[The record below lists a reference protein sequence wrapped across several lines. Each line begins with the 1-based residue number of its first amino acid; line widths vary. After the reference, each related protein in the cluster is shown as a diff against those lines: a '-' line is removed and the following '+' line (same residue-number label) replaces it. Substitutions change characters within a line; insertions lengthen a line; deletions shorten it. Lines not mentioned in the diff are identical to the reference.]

1 MPGGARWKAIATS
14 RATLGL
20 AACVVVDV
28 VVGLTLPD
36 DVPTNIPAGI
46 MLLAVVG
53 ATVLSGRIAVGLVGA
68 LAAVATLDF
77 FFLPELDSFAVD
89 SSDDA
94 ASLVV
99 YAVVLVALVVLVSTF
114 RGTAGR
120 LRSLESE
127 LDESVLHVQRALLP
141 GPVPSVSGV
150 DLGRCYRAA
159 KGRHAGGDWYT
170 IVPFVDGRIGLGIG
184 DAEGHGLEAIGAM
197 ARSRFSMLAYAL
209 DGKSPA
215 EVLQLANRAVVTTAP
230 PPGIFATATYGV
242 IDVARRT
249 WTEACA
255 GHPPTIVRRAGG
267 DTEVVALHPG
277 PPLGVAPNPEYS
289 EAVVQLEELDILALY
304 TDGIIERRDESLEQ
318 GIAAL
323 RKHLSEADDDLDDQC
338 SRIVDELGNP
348 ADDAA
353 MLIARL
359 SVIRAT

>member
-28 VVGLTLPD
+28 VVALTLPD

-53 ATVLSGRIAVGLVGA
+53 ATVFSGQVAVGLVGA
-68 LAAVATLDF
+68 LAAVATLDY
-77 FFLPELDSFAVD
+77 FFLAELDSFKVE
-89 SSDDA
+89 SSDDV

-99 YAVVLVALVVLVSTF
+99 YAVVLVALVLLVSTI
-114 RGTAGR
+114 RGTAGK
-120 LRSLESE
+120 LRSVESE
-127 LDESVLHVQRALLP
+127 FEETVLHMQRALLP
-141 GPVPSVSGV
+141 GPVRSVTGV
-150 DLGRCYRAA
+150 ELGRCYRAA

-170 IVPFVDGRIGLGIG
+170 IVPFSDGRIGLGIG

-209 DGKSPA
+209 DVHSPA
-215 EVLQLANRAVVTTAP
+215 DVLRRANRAVVLTAP

-242 IDVARRT
+242 IDVSRRT

-255 GHPPTIVRRAGG
+255 GHPPTIVRRANG
-267 DTEVVALHPG
+267 DTEVVELHPG
-277 PPLGVAPNPEYS
+277 PPLGVHGSPEYS
-289 EAVVQLEELDILALY
+289 ETVVELHELDILALY
-304 TDGIIERRDESLEQ
+304 TDGIIERRNESLEQ

-323 RKHLSEADDDLDDQC
+323 RKHLSEAGDDLDDQC
-338 SRIVDELGNP
+338 SRIIDELANP
-348 ADDAA
+348 DDDAA